1 MLGTA
6 EGVSIH
12 AAGAVEGIG
21 KEDYSAWNGRISLT
35 APLN

>member
-6 EGVSIH
+6 EGVSIE
-12 AAGAVEGIG
+12 AGGALEGIG
-21 KEDYSAWNGRISLT
+21 QEDYSAWSGRISLT